1 MKRDPM
7 PDETATMQIGELAE
21 RTEMSLRTIR
31 HYDEVGLL
39 TPSGRSEGGFRLY
52 THDDYLR
59 LMVIRRM
66 KPLGFS
72 LDEMAELLRVVDA
85 LDGAGAGDECGAD
98 DAAAAVDGGA
108 GDEAAAVDDDGGA
121 GDAAAAVDGGGAGAE
136 GDGRGQATRA
146 SLAAFIDETV
156 ERRAKLE
163 RQLAMADEFLELLRA
178 RLG

>member
-85 LDGAGAGDECGAD
+85 LDGGAD
-98 DAAAAVDGGA
+98 DAAAAVDGAGA
-108 GDEAAAVDDDGGA
+108 D
-121 GDAAAAVDGGGAGAE
+121 DAAAAVDGAGAGDE

>member
-1 MKRDPM
+1 MKRDLM
-7 PDETATMQIGELAE
+7 PDETATMQIGELAD

-85 LDGAGAGDECGAD
+85 LDGGAGDAAGAGEAGAGDE
-98 DAAAAVDGGA
+98 
-108 GDEAAAVDDDGGA
+108 
-121 GDAAAAVDGGGAGAE
+121 
-136 GDGRGQATRA
+136 GDGRDQATRA
-146 SLAAFIDETV
+146 SLAAFVDETV

-178 RLG
+178 RLR

>member
-85 LDGAGAGDECGAD
+85 LDGAGAGDE
-98 DAAAAVDGGA
+98 
-108 GDEAAAVDDDGGA
+108 
-121 GDAAAAVDGGGAGAE
+121 
-136 GDGRGQATRA
+136 GDGRGHATRA

>member
-1 MKRDPM
+1 MKRDLM
-7 PDETATMQIGELAE
+7 PDETATMQIGELAD

-85 LDGAGAGDECGAD
+85 LDG
-98 DAAAAVDGGA
+98 
-108 GDEAAAVDDDGGA
+108 GA
-121 GDAAAAVDGGGAGAE
+121 GDAAGAGDAGADDA
-136 GDGRGQATRA
+136 GDGRVQATRA
-146 SLAAFIDETV
+146 SLAAFVDETV

-178 RLG
+178 RLR